1 MGRIIRLTERDLTRI
16 VRRVIMEQGPY
27 APGME
32 PKSSPEPTP
41 YYPGV
46 NPTIKPDFDTM
57 KQMGT
62 NSDAS
67 NNKVWKELKPEIE
80 RITGQ
85 KFKNKT
91 WKIQSIFS
99 EDDEWVENNLYFKNS
114 QGVQIEIIYPAS
126 AVDAGVG
133 NDGNFIY
140 LGFWGIET
148 PMKYG
153 GSCFDIS
160 NIQTETGEFHGNDGY
175 FGGSIKISCKK
186 EILDLI
192 KVGMSKSHDGITKA
206 PHLMNR

>member
-1 MGRIIRLTERDLTRI
+1 MNRLTEKDLTRI
-16 VRRVIMEQGPY
+16 VKRVIKEQT
-27 APGME
+27 
-32 PKSSPEPTP
+32 SVTTTTTT

-91 WKIQSIFS
+91 WKIQSIFYK
-99 EDDEWVENNLYFKNS
+99 DDEWVENNLYFKNS

-140 LGFWGIET
+140 LGFWGIKT

-160 NIQTETGEFHGNDGY
+160 NIQTEAGPFGEGSDGY
-175 FGGSIKISCKK
+175 FGGDIKIWCKK

-192 KVGMSKSHDGITKA
+192 KVGMSKQYDGITKA
-206 PHLMNR
+206 PHL

>member
-1 MGRIIRLTERDLTRI
+1 MNRLTEKDLTRI
-16 VRRVIMEQGPY
+16 VKRVIKEQT
-27 APGME
+27 
-32 PKSSPEPTP
+32 SVTTTTT

-46 NPTIKPDFDTM
+46 NPTLKPDFDTM

-80 RITGQ
+80 RLTGQ

-91 WKIQSIFS
+91 WKIENNFL
-99 EDDEWVENNLYFKNS
+99 ENDEWVENNLYFKNN
-114 QGVQIEIIYPAS
+114 QGVQIEIRYPAS

-140 LGFWGIET
+140 LGFWGVKT
-148 PMKYG
+148 PMIYG

-160 NIQTETGEFHGNDGY
+160 NIQTESGEFVGGDDGY
-175 FGGSIKISCKK
+175 YGGHVKIWCKK

-192 KVGMSKSHDGITKA
+192 KVAMSKPYDGITKA
-206 PHLMNR
+206 PHLK

>member
-41 YYPGV
+41 RGV

-80 RITGQ
+80 KITGQ
-85 KFKNKT
+85 KFKTRVWHPGYMGPVIN
-91 WKIQSIFS
+91 
-99 EDDEWVENNLYFKNS
+99 EMGWVEDNMFFISS
-114 QGVQIEIIYPAS
+114 QGVRIEIIYPAS
-126 AVDAGVG
+126 AVEYGVR
-133 NDGNFIY
+133 NDGNFID
-140 LGFWGIET
+140 LAFWGVNT

-175 FGGSIKISCKK
+175 FGGSIKIWCKK